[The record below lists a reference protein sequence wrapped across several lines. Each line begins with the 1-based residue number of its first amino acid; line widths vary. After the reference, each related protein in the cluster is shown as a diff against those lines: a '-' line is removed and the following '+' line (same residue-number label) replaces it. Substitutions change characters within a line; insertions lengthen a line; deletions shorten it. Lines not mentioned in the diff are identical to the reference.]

1 RPLRKHGQ
9 YKTKRRS
16 GRVAGL
22 PQSRRHRA
30 SPDRSERG
38 GVRRRAARCAGLH
51 AGARPLRAV
60 RGVRR
65 TSAARDS
72 HRALRDLAAAA
83 AAAVL
88 DRLCL
93 SGRAGA
99 GRGRRLRRRARHG
112 LRAAAPAPG
121 CAARHRSAARLSASP
136 DEGAFAG
143 ARRSPLAGFAGAHPA
158 AFSLQQPERGARA
171 DPPRSPA
178 RRARPGRLGGSVS
191 HAHVGRAPVRA
202 ACRRDRAPRALCR
215 PRAHAPGRAPAHH
228 LGARRCARGLAA
240 AAARAA
246 AAAGERGLP
255 RRRAGHRPRRGC
267 RAHRAPRRARAR
279 AHRESLSR
287 SRDAAR
293 RQPHGAR
300 QYPGTPAALFRR
312 RSAHRHLGEG
322 RALPR
327 RNRDTLPGESA
338 MSELKVF
345 IADDEEPARERLKTL
360 LGDLAVQ
367 VPTRVVVEAV
377 ERAAA
382 SGAQVVL
389 LDIQMPGMGGL
400 EVARHLARL
409 EEPPRIIFVTA
420 HDRHAVEAFELNA
433 LDYLLKPVR
442 AERLADALRKAAVP
456 ASEQLAK
463 AAEDAPR
470 EYLSVAE
477 RNRIMLVP
485 VRDIVFLRAEQKY
498 VTARARDREYLL
510 EEPLVALERE
520 FAVLFVRIHRNCLV
534 ARSAL
539 RGFERAPGSE
549 DEPGWLVVLDGIDEK
564 LPVSRRQWPT
574 LRDLVT

>member
-1 RPLRKHGQ
+1 
-9 YKTKRRS
+9 
-16 GRVAGL
+16 
-22 PQSRRHRA
+22 
-30 SPDRSERG
+30 
-38 GVRRRAARCAGLH
+38 
-51 AGARPLRAV
+51 
-60 RGVRR
+60 
-65 TSAARDS
+65 
-72 HRALRDLAAAA
+72 
-83 AAAVL
+83 
-88 DRLCL
+88 
-93 SGRAGA
+93 
-99 GRGRRLRRRARHG
+99 
-112 LRAAAPAPG
+112 
-121 CAARHRSAARLSASP
+121 
-136 DEGAFAG
+136 
-143 ARRSPLAGFAGAHPA
+143 
-158 AFSLQQPERGARA
+158 
-171 DPPRSPA
+171 
-178 RRARPGRLGGSVS
+178 
-191 HAHVGRAPVRA
+191 
-202 ACRRDRAPRALCR
+202 
-215 PRAHAPGRAPAHH
+215 
-228 LGARRCARGLAA
+228 
-240 AAARAA
+240 
-246 AAAGERGLP
+246 
-255 RRRAGHRPRRGC
+255 
-267 RAHRAPRRARAR
+267 
-279 AHRESLSR
+279 
-287 SRDAAR
+287 
-293 RQPHGAR
+293 
-300 QYPGTPAALFRR
+300 
-312 RSAHRHLGEG
+312 
-322 RALPR
+322 
-327 RNRDTLPGESA
+327 

-360 LGDLAVQ
+360 LGDIAVQ
-367 VPTRVVVEAV
+367 VPTRVVGEARHGVEAV

-534 ARSAL
+534 ARSAI

-564 LPVSRRQWPT
+564 LPVSRRQWPS